1 MNNLAEH
8 PSPQTIEAPVTRI
21 EVIDHLKSAF
31 DSTAATKSDLL
42 AEARNTGARAQV
54 VELLQS
60 LPERRFL
67 RPNELWTELPDVPI
81 EV

>member
-1 MNNLAEH
+1 M
-8 PSPQTIEAPVTRI
+8 
-21 EVIDHLKSAF
+21 IDHLESAF
-31 DSTAATKSDLL
+31 DSTTATKSDLL
-42 AEARNTGARAQV
+42 AVARHTGARAQV

-60 LPERRFL
+60 LPERRFS